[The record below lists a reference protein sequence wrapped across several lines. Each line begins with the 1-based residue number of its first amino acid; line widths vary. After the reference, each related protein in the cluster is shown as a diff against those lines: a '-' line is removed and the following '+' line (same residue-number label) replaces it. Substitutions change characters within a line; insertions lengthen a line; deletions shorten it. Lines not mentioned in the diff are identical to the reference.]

1 MIHLGGSG
9 AILAVLM
16 PRFKTMWYLLIR
28 TQIGFFW
35 GTKKPCF
42 FLGGMFGKGMVK
54 VMGGRIFNCFFFRK
68 IKNPG

>member
-35 GTKKPCF
+35 GTKKPWF
-42 FLGGMFGKGMVK
+42 FFWGMFGKGMVK
-54 VMGGRIFNCFFFRK
+54 VMGGK